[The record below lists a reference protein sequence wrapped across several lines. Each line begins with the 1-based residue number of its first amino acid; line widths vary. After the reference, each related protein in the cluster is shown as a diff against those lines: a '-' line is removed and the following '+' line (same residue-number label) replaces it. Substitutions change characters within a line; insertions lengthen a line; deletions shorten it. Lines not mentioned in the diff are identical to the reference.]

1 MKKEKINKNIK
12 KHNKEIV
19 DRMKKVIDVKNDID
33 LTIDS
38 DITKSDINSFKSQ
51 NNRAF
56 YKIIV
61 DFCIKHNVNVIWLIN
76 GEGEMYIKTHEDSA
90 STSEERDLIRRLLA
104 VLRHGP
110 DEAMK
115 IVFRSLI
122 NIYDIAY
129 SKAAGNSADKPDP
142 KGGGRSD
149 VK

>member
-19 DRMKKVIDVKNDID
+19 DRMKKAIDVKNDID

-122 NIYDIAY
+122 NI
-129 SKAAGNSADKPDP
+129 
-142 KGGGRSD
+142 
-149 VK
+149 